1 MINGMVYDFESI
13 KCLLPTGMS
22 IMLEKISYS
31 DKKGDEVVYGINNL
45 PVGIGRGEYSGECE
59 IEFGRIEYDLLNA
72 FSATS
77 GGFYNMPP
85 IPVVVSYGQ
94 FGQVPVTDV
103 LVAHFTERKFDG
115 SKGDTNLTVSIKGA
129 LTAPIISN
137 GVPAYVPLVS

>member
-22 IMLEKISYS
+22 IMLEKISYG

-59 IEFGRIEYDLLNA
+59 IEFGRIEYDILNA
-72 FSATS
+72 FSVTS

-85 IPVVVSYGQ
+85 IPIIVSYGQ
-94 FGQVPVTDV
+94 LGQVPVTDV
-103 LVAHFTERKFDG
+103 LVVHFTERKFDG

-137 GVPAYVPLVS
+137 GVPAYTPLVS